1 MKIIRTDITVQVNSL
16 LSVEKR
22 EESYFH
28 SPFHFHPEFELV
40 YIVES
45 HGQRIIGNEVGH
57 FAPGDMVLLGPE
69 IPHIWLNH
77 SSYQQPGN
85 SRKAVAIVL
94 YFHREIFSNTFYS
107 LKETCKLN
115 QLFQNACRGLQI
127 SGTTNQVIAQKLLAM
142 TGKKDMELFLMFFDI
157 LNILVNSKDTSFITK
172 ETYAPFHSECT
183 EDRLSCVLAYTK
195 KHFRDDITLE
205 AIARIA
211 NLTPPSFCRFF
222 KKRMKKSFV
231 EYLNEIRIDQ
241 ACSLFLETEKSV
253 SEVAYACGFK
263 TPSNFNKIFRKIM
276 GKSPRN
282 YKEVAE
288 NLAG

>member
-1 MKIIRTDITVQVNSL
+1 MKN
-16 LSVEKR
+16 EWMN
-22 EESYFH
+22 
-28 SPFHFHPEFELV
+28 ELV

-45 HGQRIIGNEVGH
+45 HGQRIIGNEVGQ
-57 FAPGDMVLLGPE
+57 FGPGDMVLLGPD

-77 SSYQQPGN
+77 SSYHQPETPG
-85 SRKAVAIVL
+85 KAVAIVL

-107 LKETCKLN
+107 QKETGRLN
-115 QLFQNACRGLQI
+115 HLFQNASRGLQI
-127 SGTTNQVIAQKLLAM
+127 NGKTNQIIAQKLREM
-142 TGKKDMELFLMFFDI
+142 TGKKDMELFLGFFDI
-157 LNILVNSKDTSFITK
+157 LNILVNSQDTTFITR
-172 ETYAPFHSECT
+172 ETYAPFHAECT
-183 EDRLSCVLAYTK
+183 EERLSCVLAYMK

-205 AIARIA
+205 SIARIA

-231 EYLNEIRIDQ
+231 EYLNEIRIAQ
-241 ACSLFLETEKSV
+241 ACSLLLETEKSV

-288 NLAG
+288 KLAG